1 MKSLLRNADLT
12 VRMCPLGLWG
22 RFQKRRVNKM
32 LPIGSYLKP
41 ADNSGAVMLKIVGV
55 PGSNKRYARIG
66 DLVTVVVKGA
76 SSTGVLKDHSIVKA
90 VVVRTKKEVRRKDGS
105 YIRFDDNAAIVVD
118 KDKNMVGTRV
128 FGPVAR
134 EIRDKGYS
142 KIVSLAKEVL

>member
-1 MKSLLRNADLT
+1 
-12 VRMCPLGLWG
+12 
-22 RFQKRRVNKM
+22 M

-41 ADNSGAVMLKIVGV
+41 ADNSGAVMLKIVGI
-55 PGSNKRYARIG
+55 PGSNKRSARVG
-66 DLVTVVVKGA
+66 DLVTVVVKGT
-76 SSTGVLKDHSIVKA
+76 SSTGVLKDHTIAKA
-90 VVVRTKKEVRRKDGS
+90 IIIRSRKEIRRKDGS

-134 EIRDKGYS
+134 EIRDMGYS